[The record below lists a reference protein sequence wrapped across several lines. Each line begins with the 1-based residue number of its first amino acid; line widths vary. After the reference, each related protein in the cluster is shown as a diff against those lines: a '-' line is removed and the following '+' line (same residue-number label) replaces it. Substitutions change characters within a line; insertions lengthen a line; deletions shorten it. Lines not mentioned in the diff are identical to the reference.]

1 MHSCSFQTLK
11 TVLSSDIHNHKQP
24 FQKVLEIET
33 NVRPN
38 LPGLRAQLCS
48 KFGRVLVYPG
58 SGNPGLSTLFHLP
71 KCAPDSPGGN
81 QRHLDRGFFSPKNVT
96 CMSKILFQVVYTP
109 WWKKNLPNCSL
120 ISQLRQ
126 LQRQQTRVEE
136 WAADNTLLSIARLLV
151 PLAACHFSHRPGRAG
166 LTSSWG

>member
-1 MHSCSFQTLK
+1 MHSCSFQTVK
-11 TVLSSDIHNHKQP
+11 TVLSSDIHNHKKP

-58 SGNPGLSTLFHLP
+58 SGNQGSPLSFTCPNVHLT
-71 KCAPDSPGGN
+71 
-81 QRHLDRGFFSPKNVT
+81 HLGVIRGILIEGFFSPKNVT

-126 LQRQQTRVEE
+126 LRRQQTGVEE
-136 WAADNTLLSIARLLV
+136 WEADNTLLSTARLLV